1 MNLIGI
7 LTWIVF
13 GALAGWIASLI
24 MKTDRQMGAVANI
37 VVGIAGAFIGGFIME
52 NFLGQTGVNGF
63 NLYSLLVAIGGAALL
78 IWLVGLISG
87 RRSRR
92 RR

>member
-13 GALAGWIASLI
+13 GALAGWIDSLI

-37 VVGIAGAFIGGFIME
+37 VVGIAGAFIGGVSME

>member
-37 VVGIAGAFIGGFIME
+37 VVGIAGAFIGGFFME
-52 NFLGQTGVNGF
+52 NFLGQAGVNGF